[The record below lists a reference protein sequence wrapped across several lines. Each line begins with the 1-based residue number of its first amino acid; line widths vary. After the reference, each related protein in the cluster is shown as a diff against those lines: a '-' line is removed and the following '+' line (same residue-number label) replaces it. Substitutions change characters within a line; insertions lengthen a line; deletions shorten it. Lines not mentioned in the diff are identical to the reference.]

1 MANTVII
8 WYNLYARLRE
18 RLQSGPA
25 GRNVCLN
32 RTEQPKK
39 AYMRLAAATKSGPAG
54 KNVCLNRA
62 EQQKKAYMRLAA
74 ATKSGRP
81 AGMYA

>member
-25 GRNVCLN
+25 GGNVCLN
-32 RTEQPKK
+32 H
-39 AYMRLAAATKSGPAG
+39 
-54 KNVCLNRA
+54 A
-62 EQQKKAYMRLAA
+62 ERQKKAYMRLAA
-74 ATKSGRP
+74 APRLEIMRERGRKAAESEIP
-81 AGMYA
+81 QGGEDEPN